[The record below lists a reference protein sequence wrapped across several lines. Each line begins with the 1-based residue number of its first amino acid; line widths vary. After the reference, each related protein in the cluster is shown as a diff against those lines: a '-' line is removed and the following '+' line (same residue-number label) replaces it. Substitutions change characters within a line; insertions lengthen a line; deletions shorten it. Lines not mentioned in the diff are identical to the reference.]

1 MSGMKI
7 SFSAFLILSYVLFN
21 FIVLRR
27 EDQLLASSDLIEF
40 DWYKETKIEGIISIT
55 IQLTRH
61 FNLINE
67 TNEDLQKRRRK
78 ARSIKIFQ
86 YF

>member
-1 MSGMKI
+1 MAGMKP
-7 SFSAFLILSYVLFN
+7 SFLFLYLCSFCFKALH
-21 FIVLRR
+21 R
-27 EDQLLASSDLIEF
+27 EDQILASSDLIEF
-40 DWYKETKIEGIISIT
+40 DWYKETKTEEMISIT

-78 ARSIKIFQ
+78 AQRIKIF
-86 YF
+86 